1 MRLTALAIILAL
13 PCAAAAQGLQL
24 RVVSNPRPEFVSG
37 GDVLVGVTLP
47 AGVQPSA
54 VHLTLNGLDV
64 SSALRADASG
74 RTVMALVTGLND
86 GSNALVATAGKATSK
101 LTVVNHPNAGP
112 VISGPHEQPFVC
124 ETDKFTLMSGGVA
137 GKPLDAECSIA
148 TRVDYVYK
156 STAPPAA
163 TGRGRGAAASIF
175 KPLTDLKNLPSDV
188 AMTTTSLGV
197 QAPFIVR
204 VETGTINRGVYEIAM
219 LFNPAKD
226 AQPDFMTKPSGWNG
240 RLIYTFGGGCAGGWY
255 KQGTGTGGVDDE
267 VMLQQGYAVASNSL
281 NVMGND
287 CAELMTIES
296 MMMTKEHFIEAYGAP
311 KLTLGFGGSGATYQ
325 QHQIG
330 DGYPGLLDG
339 LIVQRSF
346 PDMEFGTVGM
356 ISDARLL
363 ANYFDK
369 LAAAV
374 TFTDEQKR
382 QVAGLG
388 QIATLKTNSLN
399 PGRITVGEYCSLPEN
414 LRYDAVKNPTGARC
428 DVYDH
433 AVNVWGKDPKTGF
446 ARRPLDNVGIQ
457 YGLGALNAGVI
468 SKQQF
473 LDLNAKIGGYDN
485 DGKVV
490 AARTVADPAAIRIA
504 YRMGR
509 MTWGG
514 AGLATTPILDYRAYL
529 DDAEGGNI
537 HLRYHSFSTRERL
550 HEGERLYGQ
559 PRDAHRRPPVGRF
572 AEGARAEERARADG
586 SVADEDRRRHLE
598 GLEARQAP
606 PREAGRPGRRVL
618 DARRASAEDRRAAA
632 ADLGQV
638 QRALPGELVPAR
650 RRRQPARGRRHQV
663 PAEARVGVGLQGDVH
678 GRRDGAAEADLP
690 GRRLRLVEARR
701 RSAAD
706 GGHLAVPPGGAAE
719 YRDAIGNIRG
729 ARGSRNK
736 KGRVRKDP
744 PCFATSL
751 LPTSNLLLQLFHFST
766 FPLRARR

>member
-1 MRLTALAIILAL
+1 MRLTALAMILAL

-24 RVVSNPRPEFVSG
+24 HVVSSPQPQFVSG
-37 GDVLVGVTLP
+37 GDVLVSVTLP

-54 VHLTLNGLDV
+54 VRLTLNGSDIT
-64 SSALRADASG
+64 SALRADATA
-74 RTVMALVTGLND
+74 RAMTALVKGLND
-86 GSNALVATAGKATSK
+86 GSNAMVATAGKATAK
-101 LTVVNHPNAGP
+101 LTVVNHPVAGP
-112 VISGPHEQPFVC
+112 VISGPHETPFIC
-124 ETDKFTLMSGGVA
+124 ETEKFKLMSGGVA
-137 GKPLDAECSIA
+137 GKALDADCSIA

-156 STAPPAA
+156 STAPAAPA
-163 TGRGRGAAASIF
+163 GRGRGSENTF
-175 KPLTDLKNLPSDV
+175 KPLPDPKTIPSDV
-188 AMTTTSLGV
+188 AMVTTSLGAQV
-197 QAPFIVR
+197 PFIVR

-226 AQPDFMTKPSGWNG
+226 GQPDFMTKPSGWNG

-287 CAELMTIES
+287 CAELMTIET

-356 ISDARLL
+356 ITDARLL

-369 LAAAV
+369 LAGPI
-374 TFTDEQKR
+374 TFTPEQQR
-382 QVAGLG
+382 QIAGLG

-399 PGRITVGEYCSLPEN
+399 PGRITVGEYCSVPEA

-457 YGLGALNAGVI
+457 YGLRALNAGVI
-468 SKQQF
+468 TKEQF

-485 DGKVV
+485 DGRVV
-490 AARTVADPAAIRIA
+490 ATRSIADPAAIRIA

-550 HEGERLYGQ
+550 QKANGYTDNQVMLTDDRRWGDSLKAPVLRQALGQMDQWVTKIVDDTSKDSKLAKLRRAKPADLVDACWTRDEHPQKIVERQMPTSGRCNELYPTNSF
-559 PRDAHRRPPVGRF
+559 PRGVAGSPLAADIVKCQLKPVT
-572 AEGARAEERARADG
+572 AADYKV
-586 SVADEDRRRHLE
+586 SFSADEIARLE
-598 GLEARQAP
+598 QIF
-606 PREAGRPGRRVL
+606 
-618 DARRASAEDRRAAA
+618 
-632 ADLGQV
+632 
-638 QRALPGELVPAR
+638 
-650 RRRQPARGRRHQV
+650 
-663 PAEARVGVGLQGDVH
+663 
-678 GRRDGAAEADLP
+678 
-690 GRRLRLVEARR
+690 
-701 RSAAD
+701 
-706 GGHLAVPPGGAAE
+706 PGGVCDWSKAGVEQQPMTGTWQSLPASLP
-719 YRDAIGNIRG
+719 N
-729 ARGSRNK
+729 
-736 KGRVRKDP
+736 
-744 PCFATSL
+744 TS
-751 LPTSNLLLQLFHFST
+751 T
-766 FPLRARR
+766 R

>member
-1 MRLTALAIILAL
+1 MRLTALAMILAL
-13 PCAAAAQGLQL
+13 PCAAAAQGLDL
-24 RVVSNPRPEFVSG
+24 RVVSNPQPQLVSG
-37 GDVLVGVTLP
+37 GDVLVSVVLP
-47 AGVQPSA
+47 SGTQPSA
-54 VHLTLNGLDV
+54 VRLSLNGSDIT
-64 SSALRADASG
+64 SALRADATA
-74 RTVMALVTGLND
+74 RAMTALVKGLND
-86 GSNALVATAGKATSK
+86 GSNVLIATAGKATAK
-101 LTVVNHPNAGP
+101 LAVINHPVAGP
-112 VISGPHEQPFVC
+112 VISGPHETPFIC
-124 ETDKFTLMSGGVA
+124 ETEKFNLMSGGVA
-137 GKPLDAECSIA
+137 GKALDADCSIA

-156 STAPPAA
+156 STAPAAPA
-163 TGRGRGAAASIF
+163 GRGRGSENTF
-175 KPLTDLKNLPSDV
+175 KPLPDPKTVPSDV
-188 AMTTTSLGV
+188 AMVTTSLGAQV
-197 QAPFIVR
+197 PFIVR

-226 AQPDFMTKPSGWNG
+226 AQPDFMTKPAGWNG

-287 CAELMTIES
+287 CAELMTIET

-339 LIVQRSF
+339 LMVQRSF

-356 ISDARLL
+356 ITDARLL

-369 LAAAV
+369 LAGPV
-374 TFTDEQKR
+374 TFTPEQQR
-382 QVAGLG
+382 HIAGLG

-399 PGRITVGEYCSLPEN
+399 PGRITVGEYCSVPEA
-414 LRYDAVKNPTGARC
+414 LRYDAVKNPAGARC

-468 SKQQF
+468 TKEQF

-485 DGKVV
+485 DGRIV
-490 AARTVADPAAIRIA
+490 ATRSIADPAAIRIA

-529 DDAEGGNI
+529 DDANGGNI

-550 HEGERLYGQ
+550 MKANGYTDNQVMLTDDRRWGDSLKAPVLRQALAQMDQWVTKIVDDTSKDSKLAKLRRAKPADLVDACWTRDEHPQKIVERQMPTSGRCNELYPTNSF
-559 PRDAHRRPPVGRF
+559 PRGVAGSPLAADVIKCQLKPVTATNYKVRF
-572 AEGARAEERARADG
+572 
-586 SVADEDRRRHLE
+586 SADEI
-598 GLEARQAP
+598 ARLKQIFP
-606 PREAGRPGRRVL
+606 GGVCDWSKSGVEQQPMAGTW
-618 DARRASAEDRRAAA
+618 
-632 ADLGQV
+632 Q
-638 QRALPGELVPAR
+638 ALPAS
-650 RRRQPARGRRHQV
+650 
-663 PAEARVGVGLQGDVH
+663 
-678 GRRDGAAEADLP
+678 LP
-690 GRRLRLVEARR
+690 
-701 RSAAD
+701 
-706 GGHLAVPPGGAAE
+706 
-719 YRDAIGNIRG
+719 N
-729 ARGSRNK
+729 
-736 KGRVRKDP
+736 
-744 PCFATSL
+744 TS
-751 LPTSNLLLQLFHFST
+751 T
-766 FPLRARR
+766 R

>member
-24 RVVSNPRPEFVSG
+24 RVISNPRPEFVSG
-37 GDVLVGVTLP
+37 GDVLVSVTLP

-54 VHLTLNGLDV
+54 VRLTLNGGDV
-64 SSALRADASG
+64 TSALRADPSG
-74 RTVMALVTGLND
+74 RMMALVGNLND
-86 GSNALVATAGKATSK
+86 GANALVATAGRATSK
-101 LTVVNHPNAGP
+101 LTVVNHPVAGP
-112 VISGPHEQPFVC
+112 VISGPHETPFIC
-124 ETDKFTLMSGGVA
+124 ETEKFNLMSGGVA
-137 GKPLDAECSIA
+137 GKALDADCSIA
-148 TRVDYVYK
+148 TRVDYVYR
-156 STAPPAA
+156 STAPAAPA
-163 TGRGRGAAASIF
+163 GRGRGSETTF
-175 KPLTDLKNLPSDV
+175 KPLPDPKTVPSDV
-188 AMTTTSLGV
+188 AMITTSLGAQV
-197 QAPFIVR
+197 PFIVR

-287 CAELMTIES
+287 CAELMTIET

-356 ISDARLL
+356 ITDARLL

-369 LAAAV
+369 LAGPV
-374 TFTDEQKR
+374 TFTPEQQR
-382 QVAGLG
+382 HIAGLG

-399 PGRITVGEYCSLPEN
+399 PGRITVGEYCSVPEA

-468 SKQQF
+468 TKEQF

-485 DGKVV
+485 DGRVV
-490 AARTVADPAAIRIA
+490 ATRSIADPAAIRIA

-529 DDAEGGNI
+529 DDAQGGNI

-550 HEGERLYGQ
+550 MKANGYTDNHVMLT
-559 PRDAHRRPPVGRF
+559 D
-572 AEGARAEERARADG
+572 
-586 SVADEDRRRHLE
+586 DRRWGDSLK
-598 GLEARQAP
+598 AP
-606 PREAGRPGRRVL
+606 VLREALAQMDQWVTKIVDDTSKDSKL
-618 DARRASAEDRRAAA
+618 AKLRRAKPADLVDACWTRDEHPQKIVERPMPTSGRCNELYPTNSFPRGVAGSPLA
-632 ADLGQV
+632 ADVIKCQLKPV
-638 QRALPGELVPAR
+638 TATDYKVTFSAGEMT
-650 RRRQPARGRRHQV
+650 
-663 PAEARVGVGLQGDVH
+663 
-678 GRRDGAAEADLP
+678 
-690 GRRLRLVEARR
+690 RLKQIF
-701 RSAAD
+701 
-706 GGHLAVPPGGAAE
+706 PGGVCDWLKPGVEQQPMTGTWQSLPASLP
-719 YRDAIGNIRG
+719 N
-729 ARGSRNK
+729 
-736 KGRVRKDP
+736 
-744 PCFATSL
+744 TS
-751 LPTSNLLLQLFHFST
+751 T
-766 FPLRARR
+766 R